1 MGTRA
6 SLHCAPEHRDRA
18 VERLDELEERWSRFL
33 PDSDIDRLSGGDG
46 RAVAVSSDTIELVD
60 HMVRAW
66 EVTQGDFDPALLGT
80 ICELGYDTSRHDP
93 SRRSATATG
102 ADPTAGLVDVVID
115 RVHST
120 VTVPR
125 GLGLDPGGIGKGL
138 AADIVAREAME
149 RGATG
154 ILVDVGG
161 DLRVMGR
168 PDTSEF
174 WTIDLRDPTDSQVIG
189 QIRLRDGGV
198 ATSTSRLRTWERSGE
213 HHHHLL
219 DPRTRRSST
228 NGVMG
233 CTVVA
238 GTAAW
243 AEVFTKVAFVR
254 PVEEALAAYREH
266 GLAARLT
273 LDDGRTLT
281 TPAWKDFEG

>member
-6 SLHCAPEHRDRA
+6 TLHCAPEHRQAA
-18 VERLDELEERWSRFL
+18 VDRLDDLEERWSRFI
-33 PDSDIDRLSGGDG
+33 PDSEIDRLARADGD
-46 RAVAVSSDTIELVD
+46 AVHVSPDTIELVEQ
-60 HMVRAW
+60 MIRAW
-66 EVTQGDFDPALLGT
+66 EATEGAFDPTLLDT
-80 ICELGYDTSRHDP
+80 ICALGYDASRHDP
-93 SRRSATATG
+93 GRPSITVPG
-102 ADPTAGLVDVVID
+102 ADPMVGLGQVIVDRAAATII
-115 RVHST
+115 
-120 VTVPR
+120 VPR
-125 GLGLDPGGIGKGL
+125 GLGLDPGGVGKGL
-138 AADIVAREAME
+138 AADIVARETME

-168 PDTSEF
+168 PETAEY
-174 WTIDLRDPTDSQVIG
+174 WTIDLHDPCDSQVVG

-198 ATSTSRLRTWERSGE
+198 ATSTSRLRTWEHSGE

-219 DPRTRRSST
+219 DPRTRRSSS
-228 NGVMG
+228 NGVVG

-254 PVEEALAAYREH
+254 PVEEALAAYRER

-273 LDDGRTLT
+273 LEDGRTLT
-281 TPAWKDFEG
+281 TPAWKDFAG